1 MAKEYSLRQISK
13 GRELSQEHLDTT
25 PLFIPVGYTQPET
38 LNDCLNRILS
48 HSAGQGMTLQ
58 QAYDMITGEYD
69 DDEPDDFD
77 EREFGT
83 LMDDDDD
90 GFEQSPRA
98 QYADIPALDTP
109 APSAPVPTAPSVAQQ
124 PAEATA
130 QESGADKVTD
140 SNMNQ

>member
-1 MAKEYSLRQISK
+1 MAKEYSLRQIQR

-48 HSAGQGMTLQ
+48 HSAGQGMSLQ

-69 DDEPDDFD
+69 DDEPDEFD
-77 EREFGT
+77 EREFGQ

-98 QYADIPALDTP
+98 QYADIPALDAS

-124 PAEATA
+124 NAGATA
-130 QESGADKVTD
+130 QESGADNVTAG
-140 SNMNQ
+140 NTNQ